1 MSDAE
6 NSGNN
11 KNSAKEKVELVSGLV
26 DEQLS
31 EIEIHKLL
39 RRHDDETRDSFI
51 RYGQIRA
58 AVRGERLYSNADNLA
73 LHERIRVA
81 VEAEE
86 LSAGSGKGL
95 VAAPRLRR
103 VPVIGLA
110 VAASLVI
117 AVSAEFYFSGGK
129 TGDGGA
135 DLVSTEQTETAPVS
149 ARAVSAG
156 SGPDTTRVQLGGGI
170 AAQSLPVLP
179 VQPTLAQPAST
190 ELRELDAAKQ
200 GRLRMY
206 LNRHERVSRINPNLR
221 VVTSEN
227 RR

>member
-86 LSAGSGKGL
+86 LSAGSAPGL

-135 DLVSTEQTETAPVS
+135 DLVSET
-149 ARAVSAG
+149 RAVSAG
-156 SGPDTTRVQLGGGI
+156 SGPDTARVQLGGGN
-170 AAQSLPVLP
+170 AAQSLPVSP

-190 ELRELDAAKQ
+190 ELRALDAAKQ

-206 LNRHERVSRINPNLR
+206 LHRHERVSRINPNLR

>member
-86 LSAGSGKGL
+86 LSAGSAPGL
-95 VAAPRLRR
+95 VAAPRLRG

-135 DLVSTEQTETAPVS
+135 DLVSTELTET
-149 ARAVSAG
+149 RAVSAG
-156 SGPDTTRVQLGGGI
+156 SGPDTARVQLGGGN
-170 AAQSLPVLP
+170 AAQSLPVSP

>member
-86 LSAGSGKGL
+86 LSAGSAPGL

-135 DLVSTEQTETAPVS
+135 DLVSET
-149 ARAVSAG
+149 RAVSAG
-156 SGPDTTRVQLGGGI
+156 SGPDTARVQLGGGN
-170 AAQSLPVLP
+170 AAQSLPVSP